1 MLYADAVTNTGTHP
15 RANPSAHTN
24 SWNSMLS
31 ALGLAPTALLSAYPD
46 NLLELLKR
54 SLETRR
60 SSNPAITERDMALG
74 QGDALPKVAVKVM
87 GEKGPEDLN
96 IGEFAA
102 DKKVVIFAVPG
113 AFTPTCS
120 AAHLPGFVA
129 NADKIKAK
137 GVDAIICLS
146 VNDAFVMNAWGSA
159 QNAEEL
165 IMAGDGN
172 GDFTAAMGLTLDGSG
187 FGLGQRS
194 SRYALIAEN
203 GVITQLNAEQGGAFE
218 VSSAEAIMEAL

>member
-1 MLYADAVTNTGTHP
+1 MLMLALILVLIPAPIPVP
-15 RANPSAHTN
+15 IPIRSI
-24 SWNSMLS
+24 MLS
-31 ALGLAPTALLSAYPD
+31 AIGLAPTALLSAYPD

-60 SSNPAITERDMALG
+60 SSNPAITEREMALG

-218 VSSAEAIMEAL
+218 VSSVEAIMEVL

>member
-1 MLYADAVTNTGTHP
+1 VL
-15 RANPSAHTN
+15 
-24 SWNSMLS
+24 
-31 ALGLAPTALLSAYPD
+31 
-46 NLLELLKR
+46 
-54 SLETRR
+54 
-60 SSNPAITERDMALG
+60 
-74 QGDALPKVAVKVM
+74 
-87 GEKGPEDLN
+87 
-96 IGEFAA
+96 
-102 DKKVVIFAVPG
+102 FAVPG

-146 VNDAFVMNAWGSA
+146 VNDAFVMKAWGDG

-194 SRYALIAEN
+194 SRYALIADN
-203 GVITQLNAEQGGAFE
+203 GIITQLNAEKGGAFE

>member
-1 MLYADAVTNTGTHP
+1 
-15 RANPSAHTN
+15 
-24 SWNSMLS
+24 
-31 ALGLAPTALLSAYPD
+31 
-46 NLLELLKR
+46 
-54 SLETRR
+54 
-60 SSNPAITERDMALG
+60 MALG

-146 VNDAFVMNAWGSA
+146 VNDAFVMSAWGVPR
-159 QNAEEL
+159 
-165 IMAGDGN
+165 M
-172 GDFTAAMGLTLDGSG
+172 
-187 FGLGQRS
+187 QR
-194 SRYALIAEN
+194 N
-203 GVITQLNAEQGGAFE
+203 
-218 VSSAEAIMEAL
+218 

>member
-1 MLYADAVTNTGTHP
+1 MLMLALILVLIPAP
-15 RANPSAHTN
+15 IPAPIPIRSI
-24 SWNSMLS
+24 MLS

-60 SSNPAITERDMALG
+60 SSNPAITEREMALG

-96 IGEFAA
+96 IGEFAT

>member
-1 MLYADAVTNTGTHP
+1 MLMLALILVLVPAP
-15 RANPSAHTN
+15 IPAPIPIRSI
-24 SWNSMLS
+24 MLS

-60 SSNPAITERDMALG
+60 SSNPAITEREMALG

-218 VSSAEAIMEAL
+218 VSSAEAIMEVL